1 MEPVSQTAKFDTS
14 QTQKGD
20 IFEGSQSGIL
30 ELEEDSGGIKDR
42 LSQLL
47 NSGSLQG
54 SRLNKKER
62 VEFPSL
68 NSGYES
74 ERETDVSFKPVN
86 I

>member
-1 MEPVSQTAKFDTS
+1 MEPVSQTAKFHPS
-14 QTQKGD
+14 QTQEGD
-20 IFEGSQSGIL
+20 ILEGSQSGIH

-42 LSQLL
+42 ISQLL

-54 SRLNKKER
+54 SRLNKKEK
-62 VEFPSL
+62 VEFPPL

-74 ERETDVSFKPVN
+74 ERETDVSFKSVN